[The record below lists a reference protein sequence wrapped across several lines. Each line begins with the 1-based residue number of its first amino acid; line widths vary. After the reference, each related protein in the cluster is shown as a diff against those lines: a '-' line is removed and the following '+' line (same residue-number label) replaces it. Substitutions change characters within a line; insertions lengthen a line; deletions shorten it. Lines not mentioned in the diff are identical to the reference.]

1 MKRIL
6 ILICLA
12 FFSGL
17 FVFAQKDELIT
28 VKAGTKILDCFP
40 LSERYLYPEFISGR
54 VVFEN
59 DIYTERH
66 FNYNYLLGEMEFIQV
81 RDTLSIINKRDIKH
95 ISVAQ
100 DTFYYDKG
108 YIKLLRGGAL
118 KLGMKEFIELKE
130 IQNKDPYGVASSAA
144 ATTSYGSMPLDGN
157 FYKLTANKDM
167 IFQRTRQFYLSL
179 PGGDFILVNRKNLI
193 GMFPSKEDEIKSYL
207 KANKVK
213 FDSRDDILK
222 LTDFLKTLNN

>member
-1 MKRIL
+1 MKKIL
-6 ILICLA
+6 IILCC
-12 FFSGL
+12 
-17 FVFAQKDELIT
+17 VFALNFSLFSQKDELIT

-54 VVFEN
+54 IVLKN
-59 DIYTERH
+59 DIYTERR

-130 IQNKDPYGVASSAA
+130 IQNKDPYGVSSSAA

-167 IFQRTRQFYLSL
+167 IFQRKKQFYLAL
-179 PGGDFILVNRKNLI
+179 PGGDFILLNRKNLMGI
-193 GMFPSKEDEIKSYL
+193 FPSEEDEIKSYL

-213 FDSRDDILK
+213 FDLKDDILK
-222 LTDFLKTLNN
+222 LTDFLKTFNY